1 MNVTLN
7 QAEKILTADLA
18 FSQLG
23 FSLLVTRL
31 KTLYARNPSQATLQN
46 CSDEINNF
54 LSKFEKIMAKDYAII
69 ANL

>member
-1 MNVTLN
+1 MHVTLQ

-18 FSQLG
+18 FSHLG

-31 KTLYARNPSQATLQN
+31 KTLYAKNPSQATLQN
-46 CSDEINNF
+46 CSDEINGF